1 MDPITTTIVAALP
14 ALASD
19 MVSSAVK
26 DAYAGLKSIIVR
38 KFGAASAVSKSVEGL
53 EANPKSR
60 GRALVLSEH
69 VEEARATSDAEI
81 MAAVSNLVEA
91 LAKDEA
97 AGNPNVHILATVT
110 GGVAGVVGA
119 QNISIGSMVSP
130 GGNVV
135 IGGVASG
142 VEPVD
147 PWPQPGTIRK

>member
-1 MDPITTTIVAALP
+1 M
-14 ALASD
+14 
-19 MVSSAVK
+19 
-26 DAYAGLKSIIVR
+26 
-38 KFGAASAVSKSVEGL
+38 
-53 EANPKSR
+53 
-60 GRALVLSEH
+60 LSEH